1 MGTKIIQTPSG
12 PVTIYSPDETYEPS
26 VDPITTQ
33 IINRGPNAKEINP
46 QGYFTQDPVLGGGT
60 GEYKYLLDPMDP
72 AGAYKAL
79 LSGALYPS
87 DVNNYENL
95 TSSSPLTSGGPFNLL
110 PTAEG
115 AVTLGMGYINPIFG
129 MLTRGAISGRNAEA
143 LETLA
148 NQGILQTIT
157 PAKESSGFRKF
168 MGYEYTPGTG
178 EYRLSPEVELAIK
191 QSGGTPKEYFESQY
205 KSQYGD
211 ASALAQYLD
220 QIAYT
225 TKGEFFQTDLFG
237 NPTAW
242 SKYVDRSGK
251 IRPDA
256 LENWKKFGAEDKL
269 GALKYFKKK
278 DQGTLAGSTNQG
290 TIGGGEQI
298 STPSQSSQ
306 GGKGPTLFKGPDG
319 IMRENYI
326 GTGAKDD
333 KGRTILSKTVRDNRG
348 INSLKDRVSKRG
360 GMGGV

>member
-1 MGTKIIQTPSG
+1 M
-12 PVTIYSPDETYEPS
+12 
-26 VDPITTQ
+26 
-33 IINRGPNAKEINP
+33 AEINP

-95 TSSSPLTSGGPFNLL
+95 TSSSPLTSGGPFDLL

-115 AVTLGMGYINPIFG
+115 ATTLGMGLINPIFG
-129 MLTRGAISGRNAEA
+129 LLTRGAISGRNAEA

-157 PAKESSGFRKF
+157 PAESSSGFRKF
-168 MGYEYTPGTG
+168 MGYDYTPGTG
-178 EYRLSPEVELAIK
+178 EYRLSPETELAIK
-191 QSGGTPKEYFESQY
+191 ESGGTPKEYFESQY

-225 TKGEFFQTDLFG
+225 TQGEFFQTDLFG
-237 NPTAW
+237 NPTTW

-256 LENWKKFGAEDKL
+256 LEKWKKFGAEDKL

-278 DQGTLAGSTNQG
+278 DQGTLAGSTDQG
-290 TIGGGEQI
+290 TSSGGG
-298 STPSQSSQ
+298 
-306 GGKGPTLFKGPDG
+306 
-319 IMRENYI
+319 YI
-326 GTGAKDD
+326 GAPMETQQTGGGGITNLQTNNEPFRSDYSNRRNYVPDNPFKTAAKTEPGSYESKVAENVRRNIRETGTSGYKKGIGFT
-333 KGRTILSKTVRDNRG
+333 KGR
-348 INSLKDRVSKRG
+348 
-360 GMGGV
+360 

>member
-1 MGTKIIQTPSG
+1 M
-12 PVTIYSPDETYEPS
+12 
-26 VDPITTQ
+26 
-33 IINRGPNAKEINP
+33 AEINP

-87 DVNNYENL
+87 DVNNYENI

-115 AVTLGMGYINPIFG
+115 AVTLGVGAINPLFG
-129 MLTRGAISGRNAEA
+129 LLTRGAISGRNAEA

-148 NQGILQTIT
+148 NQGILQVVT
-157 PAKESSGFRKF
+157 PAEKSSGFRKF
-168 MGYEYTPGTG
+168 MGYDYSPGTG
-178 EYRLSPEVELAIK
+178 EYRLSPEVEQAI
-191 QSGGTPKEYFESQY
+191 QSSGGTPKEYFESQY
-205 KSQYGD
+205 QEKYGD
-211 ASALAQYLD
+211 ASALAKYLD

-256 LENWKKFGAEDKL
+256 LENWKKYGAEDKL
-269 GALKYFKKK
+269 GVLKYFQKK
-278 DQGTLAGSTNQG
+278 DQGTQAGTTDQGTGSGGGYIGAPMETQQTGGGGISDLSTNKEPFRSDYSNRRNYVPDNPLQAAEKAG
-290 TIGGGEQI
+290 LGSYESKVAENVARNIRTTGSSGYKKGIGF
-298 STPSQSSQ
+298 T
-306 GGKGPTLFKGPDG
+306 
-319 IMRENYI
+319 
-326 GTGAKDD
+326 
-333 KGRTILSKTVRDNRG
+333 KGR
-348 INSLKDRVSKRG
+348 
-360 GMGGV
+360 